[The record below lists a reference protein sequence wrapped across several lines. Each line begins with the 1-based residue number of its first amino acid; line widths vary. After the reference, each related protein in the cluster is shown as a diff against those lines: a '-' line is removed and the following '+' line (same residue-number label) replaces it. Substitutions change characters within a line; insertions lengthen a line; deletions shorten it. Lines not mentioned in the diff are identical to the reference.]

1 MQKSLFHCCTHRFEN
16 ASAELLEEAS
26 DNKCAICWERM
37 QKAKKLK
44 CGHLFHRYVN
54 RYQNLG
60 TWCVIIQDITFVFS
74 CSDCLC
80 SWLVHDSSCPT
91 CRHSLEEEMKD
102 PSEQGERLPRR
113 TLLRNHFFHFD
124 GRQIASWFP
133 SFSVEVL
140 HTRMNSETVQIPE
153 SRIDT
158 MVRSLSKT
166 IFFENEQNYQLKA
179 L

>member
-1 MQKSLFHCCTHRFEN
+1 MIVCN
-16 ASAELLEEAS
+16 
-26 DNKCAICWERM
+26 
-37 QKAKKLK
+37 
-44 CGHLFHRYVN
+44 V
-54 RYQNLG
+54 
-60 TWCVIIQDITFVFS
+60 TFVFS
-74 CSDCLC
+74 YSDCLC

-102 PSEQGERLPRR
+102 PSEQGGRLPRR

-140 HTRMNSETVQIPE
+140 HTRMPLETAQIPD

-158 MVRSLSKT
+158 MVGS
-166 IFFENEQNYQLKA
+166 
-179 L
+179 